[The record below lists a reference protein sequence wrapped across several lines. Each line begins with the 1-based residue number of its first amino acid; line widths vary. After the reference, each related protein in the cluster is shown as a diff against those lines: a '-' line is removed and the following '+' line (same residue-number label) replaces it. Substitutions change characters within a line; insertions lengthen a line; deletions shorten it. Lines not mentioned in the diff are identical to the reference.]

1 MRKLLALLPTALLFQ
16 SLAAQQ
22 EHRIEVDPSIPEV
35 TVYLSGGEVR
45 SAEDIALKAG
55 RNTVVFKGLSPHTYD
70 ESVQIAFTGFSG
82 TAPTILSIGTARNF
96 LDPVTLSP
104 RIGLLMDSVELFN
117 SRISDLDDRI
127 MASEAEREM
136 LARNHAIGGSGV
148 VVSAE
153 QLSKAADFFRE
164 RTLTVN
170 RTISALQKE
179 RNSAREE
186 LARTQRQLA
195 ELNYRHD
202 PQRKEVTV
210 VVQSAQDQRVRA
222 ELRYLVGNTGW
233 APVYDLVA
241 IDVTKPLTLRYKAQV
256 YNNTGIDWNAV
267 RLVLSTADPTLGA
280 NRPELEPWYLGSSVA
295 PKSSAS
301 GKFAGVL
308 RQQGIIA
315 MDSSQAY
322 QTITVA
328 ETAAELSIQRP
339 YDIPSD
345 AKPHL
350 VEVAEHEVPAEYSYV
365 AVPKLDRHAFL
376 TARVTG
382 WRELDLVEGRANV
395 YFGGSFVG
403 ESRISTMSMDDT
415 LTLSLGR
422 DRNVLLE
429 HKLKEE
435 MTSKRLIGS
444 ERKETSTYEITV
456 RNNGSAAL
464 TIDILDQVPVSQNSE
479 FKVSV
484 LELSKGSLNEVD
496 GTVTWQTEVPA
507 GVTLSYLLS
516 YSIQYPKGRSPS
528 SVQRYRTMAN
538 VKFL

>member
-1 MRKLLALLPTALLFQ
+1 
-16 SLAAQQ
+16 
-22 EHRIEVDPSIPEV
+22 
-35 TVYLSGGEVR
+35 
-45 SAEDIALKAG
+45 
-55 RNTVVFKGLSPHTYD
+55 
-70 ESVQIAFTGFSG
+70 
-82 TAPTILSIGTARNF
+82 
-96 LDPVTLSP
+96 
-104 RIGLLMDSVELFN
+104 
-117 SRISDLDDRI
+117 
-127 MASEAEREM
+127 
-136 LARNHAIGGSGV
+136 
-148 VVSAE
+148 
-153 QLSKAADFFRE
+153 
-164 RTLTVN
+164 
-170 RTISALQKE
+170 
-179 RNSAREE
+179 
-186 LARTQRQLA
+186 
-195 ELNYRHD
+195 
-202 PQRKEVTV
+202 

-301 GKFAGVL
+301 GKFAGVQW
-308 RQQGIIA
+308 QQGIIA

-403 ESRISTMSMDDT
+403 ESRINTMSMYDT
-415 LTLSLGR
+415 LELSLGR
-422 DRNVLLE
+422 DRSVLLE
-429 HKLKEE
+429 RKLVEE
-435 MTSKRLIGS
+435 MTSKKLIGS

-456 RNNGSAAL
+456 RNNGKTAL

-496 GTVTWQTEVPA
+496 GTVTWRAQIPA
-507 GVTLSYLLS
+507 GGTMKYLLS
-516 YSIQYPKGRSPS
+516 SAIQYPKGRSPS
-528 SVQRYRTMAN
+528 SVRRYRTIACPT
-538 VKFL
+538 F

>member
-301 GKFAGVL
+301 GKFAGVQ

-456 RNNGSAAL
+456 RNNGSASL

-496 GTVTWQTEVPA
+496 GTVTWRAEIPA
-507 GVTLSYLLS
+507 GGTMKYLLS
-516 YSIQYPKGRSPS
+516 SAIQYPKGRSPS
-528 SVQRYRTMAN
+528 TVRRFRTVASPT
-538 VKFL
+538 F